1 ALHNLNRL
9 LGVYPGA
16 FGVKTG
22 TTPAAG
28 QNLVAAMR
36 RDGRRIIVVVLGSSD
51 RYADATALLNYAVA
65 SDR

>member
-1 ALHNLNRL
+1 M
-9 LGVYPGA
+9 YPGV

-28 QNLVAAMR
+28 QNLVAAVR
-36 RDGRRIIVVVLGSSD
+36 REGRRIIVVVLGATD

-65 SDR
+65 RDQ